1 MQFRSYYLLLII
13 MYVLDWYQTKEIRNK
28 IMCLENGG
36 MLVDC

>member
-1 MQFRSYYLLLII
+1 MQLRSYYLLLII
-13 MYVLDWYQTKEIRNK
+13 MYVLDWYQTKEIRIK